1 MHPLGIFAL
10 ACFTLG
16 TLYALRFAVVFAV
29 RRLGSRFKG
38 AVAGVVLVSVGLFGL
53 WGLVMEVMDGAL
65 PRLEVNSHRRH
76 RTIADSLS
84 QSKTRKNLPP
94 VTWSTEP
101 KLYVLLVL
109 VWTAIGLGLVVLGW
123 RKLKRAWSAED

>member
-1 MHPLGIFAL
+1 MFAIACFAL
-10 ACFTLG
+10 GA
-16 TLYALRFAVVFAV
+16 LYALRFAVVFTV

-53 WGLVMEVMDGAL
+53 WGLAMAVMDGAL
-65 PRLEVNSHRRH
+65 RKLEMSTNRPY

-84 QSKTRKNLPP
+84 QSKTPNNFPS

-101 KLYVLLVL
+101 VLYVLLVL